1 MKIPNDY
8 EERLYAGVL
17 GKIIGVYLGRP
28 FENWTY
34 DQIMADLGEINYY
47 VHERLNKPLIVTDDD
62 ISGTFTFFRALE
74 DYGDNR
80 ELTAEQIGQSWLNYI
95 IEGRTILWWGGMGNS
110 TEHTAFLR
118 LKAGTPAPQSGSIE
132 LNSQVVAEQIGA
144 QIFIDAWGMACPGDP
159 ELAADFAR
167 RAGSVSHDGE
177 AIYGAQVVAAIEAQA
192 FAESN
197 IDNLLDTAVSFIPKD
212 SVIYRLIDDLRDW
225 HGRDGDWRLTRDR
238 IVADYGYDKYGGN
251 VHMVPNHALI
261 VLALLYSEDDFQR
274 ALTIVNTCGWDTDC
288 NSGNVGC
295 IMGTK
300 NGLAGIDAGP
310 DWRRPVADRLYVS
323 AADGGRAV
331 TDAVRETYTISKAAR
346 ALANQPIESPKNGA
360 RFHFELPGSVQ
371 GFMLEE
377 SPESDG
383 TAEIENVVGHSASGN
398 HSLAIRYNQLAVGR
412 MTRVATPTFIPPEA
426 IEMPGYELMASPTLY
441 SGQTVQARLTADE
454 ENCQTVTCT
463 LYIQVYGADDALVMR
478 RGETCEVSPGGE
490 GLFKWKV
497 DPTDGAPIA
506 AVGIEVSSDAGA
518 SGVVYLD
525 YLTWDGTPEV
535 SLIEPSSGGT
545 MWKRAWIDAV
555 DSAIT
560 SRADVQAY
568 RIMQNHDT
576 GLFIQGT
583 REWENYSFSATVS
596 PHLAKEAGVAV
607 CVQGLKRFYALLL
620 CDDGKAR
627 LIKELDGRTELAA
640 KEFAWDW
647 DTDYELNLEAAGSN
661 LVACVGGDVVFEY
674 SDTDRPLLTG
684 SVALVCTEG
693 RVDFQDVS
701 VGGRK

>member
-1 MKIPNDY
+1 MIPNDY

-17 GKIIGVYLGRP
+17 GKIVGVYLGRP

-62 ISGTFTFFRALE
+62 ISGTFTFFRALA
-74 DYGDNR
+74 DYGDNS
-80 ELTAEQIGQSWLNYI
+80 ELTPQQIGQSWLNYI

-144 QIFIDAWGMACPGDP
+144 QIFIDAWGMACPGNP
-159 ELAADFAR
+159 ELAVEFAR
-167 RAGSVSHDGE
+167 RAASVSHDGE

-197 IDNLLDTAVSFIPKD
+197 IDNLLDTAVGFIPKD

-225 HGRDGDWRLTRDR
+225 HQRDGDWRLTRER
-238 IVADYGYDKYGGN
+238 IAANYGYDKYGGN

-274 ALTIVNTCGWDTDC
+274 ALTIVNTAGWDTDC

-295 IMGTK
+295 IMGIK

-310 DWRRPVADRLYVS
+310 DWRRPVADRLYIS

-371 GFMLEE
+371 GFTLEE

-383 TAEIENVVGHSASGN
+383 TAVIENVVGNSVSGTR
-398 HSLAIRYNQLAVGR
+398 SLAIRYNQLAVGR
-412 MTRVATPTFIPPEA
+412 MARVATPTFIPPEA
-426 IEMPGYELMASPTLY
+426 IDMPGYQLMASPTLY
-441 SGQTVQARLTADE
+441 SGQTVQARLTADK

-478 RGETCEVSPGGE
+478 RGETHEVSPGGE
-490 GLFKWKV
+490 ALFNWKV

-506 AVGIEVSSDAGA
+506 AVGIEVSSDARA

-525 YLTWDGTPEV
+525 YLTWKGTPEL
-535 SLIEPSSGGT
+535 SLIKPSSGGT

-555 DSAIT
+555 DNAIT
-560 SRADVQAY
+560 SRADVAAY

-583 REWENYSFSATVS
+583 REWENYSFSALVN
-596 PHLAKEAGVAV
+596 PHLAKEAGIAV
-607 CVQGLKRFYALLL
+607 CVQGLKRYYALLL
-620 CDDGKAR
+620 CDDGKLR
-627 LIKELDGRTELAA
+627 LIKELDGRRKIAE
-640 KEFAWDW
+640 KEFAWNW
-647 DTDYELNLEAAGSN
+647 DTDYELRLEAAGSN
-661 LVACVGGDVVFEY
+661 LIACIDGNVVFEY
-674 SDTDRPLLTG
+674 SDTNRPLLTG

-693 RVDFQDVS
+693 RVDFRDVS
-701 VGGRK
+701 VRGR

>member
-1 MKIPNDY
+1 MIPNDY

-28 FENWTY
+28 FEGWTY
-34 DQIMADLGEINYY
+34 DRIMADLGEINYY
-47 VHERLNKPLIVTDDD
+47 VHERLNMPLIVTDDD
-62 ISGTFTFFRALE
+62 ISGTFTFFRALA
-74 DYGDNR
+74 DYGDSP
-80 ELTAEQIGQSWLNYI
+80 ELTPQQIGQTWLNYI

-118 LKAGTPAPQSGSIE
+118 LKAGTPAPQSGAIA

-144 QIFIDAWGMACPGDP
+144 QIFIDAWGMACPGNP

-192 FAESN
+192 FEESN
-197 IDNLLDTAVSFIPKD
+197 IDNLLDTAVGFIPKD
-212 SVIYRLIDDLRDW
+212 SVIYRLVDDLREW
-225 HGRDGDWRLTRDR
+225 HQRDGDWHVTRER
-238 IVADYGYDKYGGN
+238 IVTDYGYDMYGGN

-295 IMGTK
+295 IMGIK

-310 DWRRPVADRLYVS
+310 DWRRPVADRLYIS

-331 TDAVRETYTISKAAR
+331 TDAAIETYQISKAAR

-371 GFMLEE
+371 GFTLEE

-383 TAEIENVVGHSASGN
+383 TAVIENVVGHSTGGSRC
-398 HSLAIRYNQLAVGR
+398 LAIRYNQLAVGR
-412 MTRVATPTFIPPEA
+412 MARVGTPTFIPPEA
-426 IEMPGYELMASPTLY
+426 IDMPGYQLMASPTLY
-441 SGQTVQARLTADE
+441 SGQTVRARLTADE
-454 ENCQTVTCT
+454 ANRQTVTCT
-463 LYIQVYGADDALVMR
+463 LYIQVYGADDVPVMR
-478 RGETCEVSPGGE
+478 RGETHEVSPDGE
-490 GLFKWKV
+490 VIFNWRV

-525 YLTWDGTPEV
+525 YLTWDGAPEV
-535 SLIEPSSGGT
+535 SLIKPSSGGT

-555 DSAIT
+555 DNAIT
-560 SRADVQAY
+560 SRSDLTGY

-583 REWENYSFSATVS
+583 REWENYSFSAVVN
-596 PHLAKEAGVAV
+596 PHLAKQAGVAV
-607 CVQGLKRFYALLL
+607 CVQGLKRYYALLL
-620 CDDGKAR
+620 CDDGRVR

-647 DTDYELNLEAAGSN
+647 DTDYQLRLETAGES
-661 LVACVGGDVVFEY
+661 LVASIDGDVVFEH
-674 SDTDRPLLTG
+674 SDTDLPLLSG

-693 RVDFQDVS
+693 RVDFRDVS
-701 VGGRK
+701 VGGTGR

>member
-1 MKIPNDY
+1 MIPNDY

-17 GKIIGVYLGRP
+17 GKIVGVYLGRP

-62 ISGTFTFFRALE
+62 ISGTFTFFRALA
-74 DYGDNR
+74 DYGDNS
-80 ELTAEQIGQSWLNYI
+80 ELTPQQIGQSWLNYI

-144 QIFIDAWGMACPGDP
+144 QIFIDAWGMACPGNP
-159 ELAADFAR
+159 ELAVEFAR
-167 RAGSVSHDGE
+167 RAASVSHDGE

-197 IDNLLDTAVSFIPKD
+197 IDNLLDTAVGFIPKN

-225 HGRDGDWRLTRDR
+225 HQRDGDWRLTRER
-238 IVADYGYDKYGGN
+238 IAANYGYDKYGGN

-274 ALTIVNTCGWDTDC
+274 ALTIVNTAGWDTDC

-295 IMGTK
+295 IMGIK

-310 DWRRPVADRLYVS
+310 DWRRPVADRLYIS

-371 GFMLEE
+371 GFTLEE

-383 TAEIENVVGHSASGN
+383 TAVIENVVGNSVSGTR
-398 HSLAIRYNQLAVGR
+398 SLAIRYNQLAVGR
-412 MTRVATPTFIPPEA
+412 MARVATPTFIPPEA
-426 IEMPGYELMASPTLY
+426 IDMPGYQLMASPTLY
-441 SGQTVQARLTADE
+441 SGQTVQARLTADK

-478 RGETCEVSPGGE
+478 RGETHEVSPGGE
-490 GLFKWKV
+490 ALFNWKV
-497 DPTDGAPIA
+497 NPTDGAPIA
-506 AVGIEVSSDAGA
+506 AVGIEVSSDARA

-525 YLTWDGTPEV
+525 YLTWKGTPEL
-535 SLIEPSSGGT
+535 SLIKPSSGGT

-555 DSAIT
+555 DNAIT
-560 SRADVQAY
+560 SRADVAAY

-583 REWENYSFSATVS
+583 REWENYSFSALVN
-596 PHLAKEAGVAV
+596 PHLAKEAGIAV
-607 CVQGLKRFYALLL
+607 CVQGLKRYYALLL
-620 CDDGKAR
+620 CDDGKLR
-627 LIKELDGRTELAA
+627 LIKELDGRRKIAE
-640 KEFAWDW
+640 KEFAWNW
-647 DTDYELNLEAAGSN
+647 DTDYELRLEAAGSN
-661 LVACVGGDVVFEY
+661 LIACIDGNVVFEY
-674 SDTDRPLLTG
+674 SDTNRPLLTG

-693 RVDFQDVS
+693 RVDFRDVS
-701 VGGRK
+701 VRGR

>member
-1 MKIPNDY
+1 MIPNDY

-17 GKIIGVYLGRP
+17 GKIVGVYLGRP

-62 ISGTFTFFRALE
+62 ISGTFTFFRALA
-74 DYGDNR
+74 DYGDNS
-80 ELTAEQIGQSWLNYI
+80 ELTPQQIGQSWLNYI

-144 QIFIDAWGMACPGDP
+144 QIFIDAWGMACPGNP
-159 ELAADFAR
+159 ELAVEFAR
-167 RAGSVSHDGE
+167 RAASVSHDGE

-197 IDNLLDTAVSFIPKD
+197 IDNLLDTAIGFIPKN

-225 HGRDGDWRLTRDR
+225 HQRDGDWRLTRER
-238 IVADYGYDKYGGN
+238 IAANYGYDKYGGN

-274 ALTIVNTCGWDTDC
+274 ALTIVNTAGWDTDC

-295 IMGTK
+295 IMGIK

-310 DWRRPVADRLYVS
+310 DWRRPVADRLYIS

-371 GFMLEE
+371 GFTLEE

-383 TAEIENVVGHSASGN
+383 TAVIENVVGNSVSGTR
-398 HSLAIRYNQLAVGR
+398 SLAIRYNQLAVGR
-412 MTRVATPTFIPPEA
+412 MARVATPTFIPPEA
-426 IEMPGYELMASPTLY
+426 IDMPGYQLMASPTLY
-441 SGQTVQARLTADE
+441 SGQTVQARLTADK

-478 RGETCEVSPGGE
+478 RGETHEVSPGGE
-490 GLFKWKV
+490 ALFNWKV

-506 AVGIEVSSDAGA
+506 AVGIEVSSDARA

-525 YLTWDGTPEV
+525 YLTWKGTPEL
-535 SLIEPSSGGT
+535 SLIKPSSGGT

-555 DSAIT
+555 DNAIT
-560 SRADVQAY
+560 SRADVAAY

-583 REWENYSFSATVS
+583 REWENYSFSALVN
-596 PHLAKEAGVAV
+596 PHLAKEAGIAV
-607 CVQGLKRFYALLL
+607 CVQGLKRYYALLL
-620 CDDGKAR
+620 CDDGKLR
-627 LIKELDGRTELAA
+627 LIKELDGRRKIAE
-640 KEFAWDW
+640 KEFAWNW
-647 DTDYELNLEAAGSN
+647 DTDYELRLEAAGSN
-661 LVACVGGDVVFEY
+661 LIACIDGNVVFEY
-674 SDTDRPLLTG
+674 SDTNRPLLTG

-693 RVDFQDVS
+693 RVDFRDVS
-701 VGGRK
+701 VRGR

>member
-1 MKIPNDY
+1 MIPNDY

-62 ISGTFTFFRALE
+62 ISGTFTFFRALA
-74 DYGDNR
+74 DYGDNS
-80 ELTAEQIGQSWLNYI
+80 ELTPQQIGQSWLNYI

-144 QIFIDAWGMACPGDP
+144 QIFIDAWGMACPGNP
-159 ELAADFAR
+159 ELAVEFAR
-167 RAGSVSHDGE
+167 RAASVSHDGE

-197 IDNLLDTAVSFIPKD
+197 IDNLLDTAVGFIPKH

-225 HGRDGDWRLTRDR
+225 HQRDGDWRLTRER
-238 IVADYGYDKYGGN
+238 IVANYGYDKYGGN

-274 ALTIVNTCGWDTDC
+274 ALTIVNTAGWDTDC

-295 IMGTK
+295 IMGIK

-310 DWRRPVADRLYVS
+310 DWRRPVADRLYIS

-371 GFMLEE
+371 GFTLEE

-383 TAEIENVVGHSASGN
+383 TAVIENVVGNSVSGTR
-398 HSLAIRYNQLAVGR
+398 SLAIRYNQLAVGR
-412 MTRVATPTFIPPEA
+412 MARVATPTFIPPEA
-426 IEMPGYELMASPTLY
+426 IDMPGYQLMASPTLY
-441 SGQTVQARLTADE
+441 SGQTVQARLTADK

-478 RGETCEVSPGGE
+478 RGETHEVSPGRE
-490 GLFKWKV
+490 ALFNWKV

-506 AVGIEVSSDAGA
+506 AVGIEVSSDARA

-525 YLTWDGTPEV
+525 YLTWKGTPEL
-535 SLIEPSSGGT
+535 SLIKPSSGGT

-555 DSAIT
+555 DNAIT
-560 SRADVQAY
+560 SRADVAAY

-583 REWENYSFSATVS
+583 REWENYSFSALVN
-596 PHLAKEAGVAV
+596 PHLASEAGIAV
-607 CVQGLKRFYALLL
+607 CVQGLKRYYALLL
-620 CDDGKAR
+620 CDDGKVR
-627 LIKELDGRTELAA
+627 LIKELDGRRELAE
-640 KEFAWDW
+640 KEFAWNW
-647 DTDYELNLEAAGSN
+647 DTDYELRLKAAGSN
-661 LVACVGGDVVFEY
+661 LVAFIDGDVVFEY
-674 SDTDRPLLTG
+674 LDTNRPLLTG

-693 RVDFQDVS
+693 RVDFRDVS
-701 VGGRK
+701 VRGR

>member
-1 MKIPNDY
+1 MLLNDY

-17 GKIIGVYLGRP
+17 GKIVGVYLGRP

-62 ISGTFTFFRALE
+62 ISGTFTFFRALA
-74 DYGDNR
+74 DYGDNS
-80 ELTAEQIGQSWLNYI
+80 ELTPQQIGQSWLNYI

-144 QIFIDAWGMACPGDP
+144 QIFIDAWGMACPGNP
-159 ELAADFAR
+159 ELAVEFAR
-167 RAGSVSHDGE
+167 RAASVSHDGE

-192 FAESN
+192 FEESN
-197 IDNLLDTAVSFIPKD
+197 IDNLLDTAIGFIPKN

-225 HGRDGDWRLTRDR
+225 HQRDGDWRLTRER
-238 IVADYGYDKYGGN
+238 IAANYGYDKYGGN

-274 ALTIVNTCGWDTDC
+274 ALTIVNTAGWDTDC

-295 IMGTK
+295 IMGIK

-310 DWRRPVADRLYVS
+310 DWRRPVADRLYIS

-371 GFMLEE
+371 GFTLEE

-383 TAEIENVVGHSASGN
+383 TAVIENVVGNSVSGTR
-398 HSLAIRYNQLAVGR
+398 SLAIRYNQLAVGR
-412 MTRVATPTFIPPEA
+412 MARVATPTFIPPEA
-426 IEMPGYELMASPTLY
+426 IDMPGYQLMASPTLY
-441 SGQTVQARLTADE
+441 SGQTVQARLTADK

-478 RGETCEVSPGGE
+478 RGETHEVSPGGE
-490 GLFKWKV
+490 ALFNWKV
-497 DPTDGAPIA
+497 NPTDGAPIA
-506 AVGIEVSSDAGA
+506 AVGIEVSSDARA

-525 YLTWDGTPEV
+525 YLTWKGTPEL
-535 SLIEPSSGGT
+535 SLIKPSSGGT

-555 DSAIT
+555 DNAIT
-560 SRADVQAY
+560 SRADVAAY

-583 REWENYSFSATVS
+583 REWENYSFSALVN
-596 PHLAKEAGVAV
+596 PHLAKEAGIAV
-607 CVQGLKRFYALLL
+607 CVQGLKRYYALLL
-620 CDDGKAR
+620 CDDGKLR
-627 LIKELDGRTELAA
+627 LIKELDGRRKIAE
-640 KEFAWDW
+640 KEFAWNW
-647 DTDYELNLEAAGSN
+647 DTDYELRLEAAGSN
-661 LVACVGGDVVFEY
+661 LIACIDGNVVFEY
-674 SDTDRPLLTG
+674 SDTNRPLLTG

-693 RVDFQDVS
+693 RVDFRDVS
-701 VGGRK
+701 VRGR

>member
-1 MKIPNDY
+1 MIPNDY

-17 GKIIGVYLGRP
+17 GKIVGVYLGRP

-62 ISGTFTFFRALE
+62 ISGTFTFFRALA
-74 DYGDNR
+74 DYGDNS
-80 ELTAEQIGQSWLNYI
+80 ELTPQQIGQSWLNYI

-144 QIFIDAWGMACPGDP
+144 QIFIDAWGMACPGNP
-159 ELAADFAR
+159 ELAVEFAR
-167 RAGSVSHDGE
+167 RAASVSHDGE

-197 IDNLLDTAVSFIPKD
+197 IDNLLDTAIGFIPKN

-225 HGRDGDWRLTRDR
+225 HQRDGDWRLTRER
-238 IVADYGYDKYGGN
+238 IAANYGYDKYGGN

-274 ALTIVNTCGWDTDC
+274 ALTIVNTAGWDTDC

-295 IMGTK
+295 IMGIK

-310 DWRRPVADRLYVS
+310 DWRRPVADRLYIS

-371 GFMLEE
+371 GFTLEE

-383 TAEIENVVGHSASGN
+383 TAVIENVVGNSVSGTR
-398 HSLAIRYNQLAVGR
+398 SLAIRYNQLAVGR
-412 MTRVATPTFIPPEA
+412 MARVATPTFIPPEA
-426 IEMPGYELMASPTLY
+426 IDMPGYQLMASPTLY
-441 SGQTVQARLTADE
+441 SGQTVQARLTADK

-478 RGETCEVSPGGE
+478 RGETHEVSPGGE
-490 GLFKWKV
+490 ALFNWKV
-497 DPTDGAPIA
+497 NPTDGAPIA
-506 AVGIEVSSDAGA
+506 AVGIEVSSDARA

-525 YLTWDGTPEV
+525 YLTWKGTPEL
-535 SLIEPSSGGT
+535 SLIKPSSGGT

-555 DSAIT
+555 DNAIT
-560 SRADVQAY
+560 SRADVAAY

-583 REWENYSFSATVS
+583 REWENYSFSALVN
-596 PHLAKEAGVAV
+596 PHLAKEAGIAV
-607 CVQGLKRFYALLL
+607 CVQGLKRYYALLL
-620 CDDGKAR
+620 CDDGKLR
-627 LIKELDGRTELAA
+627 LIKELDGRRKIAE
-640 KEFAWDW
+640 KEFAWNW
-647 DTDYELNLEAAGSN
+647 DTDYELRLEAAGSN
-661 LVACVGGDVVFEY
+661 LIACIDGNVVFEY
-674 SDTDRPLLTG
+674 SDTNRPLLTG

-693 RVDFQDVS
+693 RVDFRDVS
-701 VGGRK
+701 VRGR

>member
-1 MKIPNDY
+1 MIPNDY

-17 GKIIGVYLGRP
+17 GKIVGVYLGRP

-62 ISGTFTFFRALE
+62 ISGTFTFFRALA
-74 DYGDNR
+74 DYGDNS
-80 ELTAEQIGQSWLNYI
+80 ELTPQQIGQSWLNYI

-144 QIFIDAWGMACPGDP
+144 QIFIDAWGMACPGNP
-159 ELAADFAR
+159 ELAVEFAR
-167 RAGSVSHDGE
+167 RAASVSHDGE

-197 IDNLLDTAVSFIPKD
+197 IDNLLDTAIGFIPKN

-225 HGRDGDWRLTRDR
+225 HQRDGDWRLTRER
-238 IVADYGYDKYGGN
+238 IAANYGYDKYGGN

-274 ALTIVNTCGWDTDC
+274 ALTIVNTAGWDTDC

-295 IMGTK
+295 IMGIK

-310 DWRRPVADRLYVS
+310 DWRRPVADRLYIS

-371 GFMLEE
+371 GFTLEE

-383 TAEIENVVGHSASGN
+383 TAVIENVVGNSVSGTR
-398 HSLAIRYNQLAVGR
+398 SLAIRYNQLAVGR
-412 MTRVATPTFIPPEA
+412 MARVATPTFIPPEA
-426 IEMPGYELMASPTLY
+426 IDMPGYQLMASPTLY
-441 SGQTVQARLTADE
+441 SGQTVQARLTADK

-478 RGETCEVSPGGE
+478 RGETHEVSPGGE
-490 GLFKWKV
+490 ALFNWKV

-506 AVGIEVSSDAGA
+506 AVGIEVSSDARA

-525 YLTWDGTPEV
+525 YLTWKGTPEL
-535 SLIEPSSGGT
+535 SLIKPSSGGT

-555 DSAIT
+555 DNAIT
-560 SRADVQAY
+560 SRADVAAY

-583 REWENYSFSATVS
+583 REWENYSFSALVN
-596 PHLAKEAGVAV
+596 PHLAKEAGIAV
-607 CVQGLKRFYALLL
+607 CVQGLKRYYALLL
-620 CDDGKAR
+620 CDDGKLR
-627 LIKELDGRTELAA
+627 LIKELDGRRKIAE
-640 KEFAWDW
+640 KEFAWNW
-647 DTDYELNLEAAGSN
+647 DTDYELRLEAAGSN
-661 LVACVGGDVVFEY
+661 LIACIDGNVVFEY
-674 SDTDRPLLTG
+674 SDTNRPLLTG

-693 RVDFQDVS
+693 RVDFRDVS
-701 VGGRK
+701 IRGR

>member
-1 MKIPNDY
+1 MIPNDY

-62 ISGTFTFFRALE
+62 ISGTFTFFRALA
-74 DYGDNR
+74 DYGDNS
-80 ELTAEQIGQSWLNYI
+80 ELTPQQIGQSWLNYI

-144 QIFIDAWGMACPGDP
+144 QIFIDAWGMACPGNP
-159 ELAADFAR
+159 ELAVEFAR
-167 RAGSVSHDGE
+167 RAASVSHDGE

-197 IDNLLDTAVSFIPKD
+197 IDNLLDTAIGFIPKN

-225 HGRDGDWRLTRDR
+225 HQRDGDWRLTRER
-238 IVADYGYDKYGGN
+238 IAANYGYDKYGGN

-274 ALTIVNTCGWDTDC
+274 ALTIVNTAGWDTDC

-295 IMGTK
+295 IMGIK

-310 DWRRPVADRLYVS
+310 DWRRPVADRLYIS

-371 GFMLEE
+371 GFTLEE

-383 TAEIENVVGHSASGN
+383 TAVIENVVGNSVSGTR
-398 HSLAIRYNQLAVGR
+398 SLAIRYNQLAVGR
-412 MTRVATPTFIPPEA
+412 MARVATPTFIPPEA
-426 IEMPGYELMASPTLY
+426 IDMPGYQLMASPTLY
-441 SGQTVQARLTADE
+441 SGQTVQARLTADK

-478 RGETCEVSPGGE
+478 RGETHEVSPGGE
-490 GLFKWKV
+490 ALFNWKV

-525 YLTWDGTPEV
+525 YLTWKGTPEL
-535 SLIEPSSGGT
+535 SLIKPSSGGT

-555 DSAIT
+555 DNAIT
-560 SRADVQAY
+560 SRADVAAY

-583 REWENYSFSATVS
+583 REWENYSFSALVN
-596 PHLAKEAGVAV
+596 PHLAKEAGIAV
-607 CVQGLKRFYALLL
+607 CVQGLKRYYALLL
-620 CDDGKAR
+620 CDDGKLR
-627 LIKELDGRTELAA
+627 LIKELDGRRKIAE
-640 KEFAWDW
+640 KEFAWNW
-647 DTDYELNLEAAGSN
+647 DTDYELRLEAAGSN
-661 LVACVGGDVVFEY
+661 LIACIDGNVVFEY
-674 SDTDRPLLTG
+674 SDTNRPLLTG

-693 RVDFQDVS
+693 RVDFRDVS
-701 VGGRK
+701 VRGR

>member
-1 MKIPNDY
+1 MIPNDY

-62 ISGTFTFFRALE
+62 ISGTFTFFRALA
-74 DYGDNR
+74 DYGDNS
-80 ELTAEQIGQSWLNYI
+80 ELTPQQIGQSWLNYI

-144 QIFIDAWGMACPGDP
+144 QIFIDAWGMACPGNP
-159 ELAADFAR
+159 ELAVEFAR
-167 RAGSVSHDGE
+167 RAASVSHDGE
-177 AIYGAQVVAAIEAQA
+177 AIYGAQVVATIEAQA

-197 IDNLLDTAVSFIPKD
+197 IDNLLDTAIGFIPKN

-225 HGRDGDWRLTRDR
+225 HQRDGDWRLTRER
-238 IVADYGYDKYGGN
+238 IAANYGYDKYGGN

-274 ALTIVNTCGWDTDC
+274 ALTIVNTAGWDTDC

-295 IMGTK
+295 IMGIK

-310 DWRRPVADRLYVS
+310 DWRRPVADRLYIS

-371 GFMLEE
+371 GFTLEE

-383 TAEIENVVGHSASGN
+383 TAVIENVVGNSVSGTR
-398 HSLAIRYNQLAVGR
+398 SLAIRYNQLAVGR
-412 MTRVATPTFIPPEA
+412 MARVATPTFIPPEA
-426 IEMPGYELMASPTLY
+426 IDMPGYQLMASPTLY
-441 SGQTVQARLTADE
+441 SGQTVQARLTADK

-478 RGETCEVSPGGE
+478 RGETHEVSPGGE
-490 GLFKWKV
+490 ALFNWKV

-525 YLTWDGTPEV
+525 YLTWKGTPEL
-535 SLIEPSSGGT
+535 SLIKPSSGGT

-555 DSAIT
+555 DNAIT
-560 SRADVQAY
+560 SRADVAAY

-583 REWENYSFSATVS
+583 REWENYSFSALVN
-596 PHLAKEAGVAV
+596 PHLAKEAGIAV
-607 CVQGLKRFYALLL
+607 CVQGLKRYYALLL
-620 CDDGKAR
+620 CDDGKLR
-627 LIKELDGRTELAA
+627 LIKELDGRRKIAE
-640 KEFAWDW
+640 KEFAWNW
-647 DTDYELNLEAAGSN
+647 DTDYELRLEAAGSN
-661 LVACVGGDVVFEY
+661 LIACIDGNVVFEY
-674 SDTDRPLLTG
+674 SDTNRPLLTG

-693 RVDFQDVS
+693 RVDFRDVS
-701 VGGRK
+701 VRGR

>member
-1 MKIPNDY
+1 MIPNDY

-62 ISGTFTFFRALE
+62 ISGTFTFFRALA
-74 DYGDNR
+74 DYGDNS
-80 ELTAEQIGQSWLNYI
+80 ELTPQQIGQSWLNYI

-144 QIFIDAWGMACPGDP
+144 QIFIDAWGMACPGNP
-159 ELAADFAR
+159 ELAVEFAR
-167 RAGSVSHDGE
+167 RAASVSHDGE

-197 IDNLLDTAVSFIPKD
+197 IDNLLDTAVGFIPKN

-225 HGRDGDWRLTRDR
+225 HQRDGDWRLTRER
-238 IVADYGYDKYGGN
+238 IVANYGYDKYGGN

-274 ALTIVNTCGWDTDC
+274 ALTIVNTAGWDTDC

-295 IMGTK
+295 IMGIK

-310 DWRRPVADRLYVS
+310 DWRRPVADRLYIS

-331 TDAVRETYTISKAAR
+331 TDAVRETYIISKAAR
-346 ALANQPIESPKNGA
+346 TLANQPIESPKNGA

-371 GFMLEE
+371 GFTLEE

-383 TAEIENVVGHSASGN
+383 TAVIENVVGNSVNGTR
-398 HSLAIRYNQLAVGR
+398 SLAIRYNQLAVGR
-412 MTRVATPTFIPPEA
+412 MARVATPTFIPPEA
-426 IEMPGYELMASPTLY
+426 IDMPGYQLMASPTLY
-441 SGQTVQARLTADE
+441 SGQTVQARLTADK

-478 RGETCEVSPGGE
+478 RGETHEVSPGGE
-490 GLFKWKV
+490 ALFNWNV

-506 AVGIEVSSDAGA
+506 AVGIELSSDARA

-525 YLTWDGTPEV
+525 YLTWKGTPEL
-535 SLIEPSSGGT
+535 SLIKPSSGGT

-555 DSAIT
+555 DNAIT
-560 SRADVQAY
+560 SRADVAAY

-583 REWENYSFSATVS
+583 REWENYSFSALIN
-596 PHLAKEAGVAV
+596 PHLASEAGIAV
-607 CVQGLKRFYALLL
+607 CVQGLKRYYALLL
-620 CDDGKAR
+620 CDDGKLR
-627 LIKELDGRTELAA
+627 LIKELDGRRELAE
-640 KEFAWDW
+640 KEFAWNW
-647 DTDYELNLEAAGSN
+647 DTDYELRLKAAGSN
-661 LVACVGGDVVFEY
+661 LVAFIDGDVVFEY
-674 SDTDRPLLTG
+674 SDTNRPLLTG

-693 RVDFQDVS
+693 RVDFRDVS
-701 VGGRK
+701 VRGR

>member
-1 MKIPNDY
+1 MIPNDY

-17 GKIIGVYLGRP
+17 GKIVGVYLGRP

-62 ISGTFTFFRALE
+62 ISGTFTFFRALA
-74 DYGDNR
+74 DYGDNS
-80 ELTAEQIGQSWLNYI
+80 ELTPQQIGQSWLNYI

-144 QIFIDAWGMACPGDP
+144 QIFIDAWGMACPGNP
-159 ELAADFAR
+159 ELAVEFAR
-167 RAGSVSHDGE
+167 RAASVSHDGE

-197 IDNLLDTAVSFIPKD
+197 IDNLLDTAVGFIPKN

-225 HGRDGDWRLTRDR
+225 HQRDGDWRLTRER
-238 IVADYGYDKYGGN
+238 IAANYGYDKYGGN

-274 ALTIVNTCGWDTDC
+274 ALTIVNTAGWDTDC

-295 IMGTK
+295 IMGIK

-310 DWRRPVADRLYVS
+310 DWRRPVADRLYIS

-371 GFMLEE
+371 GFTLEE

-383 TAEIENVVGHSASGN
+383 TAVIENVVGNSVSGTR
-398 HSLAIRYNQLAVGR
+398 SLAIRYNQLAVGR
-412 MTRVATPTFIPPEA
+412 MARVATPTFIPPEA
-426 IEMPGYELMASPTLY
+426 IDMPGYQLMASPTLY
-441 SGQTVQARLTADE
+441 SGQTVQARLTADK

-478 RGETCEVSPGGE
+478 RGETHEVSPGGE
-490 GLFKWKV
+490 ALFNWKV

-506 AVGIEVSSDAGA
+506 AVGIEVSSDARA

-525 YLTWDGTPEV
+525 YLTWKGTPEL
-535 SLIEPSSGGT
+535 SLIKPSSGGT

-555 DSAIT
+555 DNAIT
-560 SRADVQAY
+560 SRADVAAY

-583 REWENYSFSATVS
+583 REWENYSFSALVN
-596 PHLAKEAGVAV
+596 PHLAKEAGIAV
-607 CVQGLKRFYALLL
+607 CVQGLKRYYALLL
-620 CDDGKAR
+620 CDDGKLR
-627 LIKELDGRTELAA
+627 LIKELDGRRKIAE
-640 KEFAWDW
+640 KEFAWNW
-647 DTDYELNLEAAGSN
+647 DTDYELRLEAAGSN
-661 LVACVGGDVVFEY
+661 LIACIDGNVVFEY
-674 SDTDRPLLTG
+674 SDTNRPLLTG

-693 RVDFQDVS
+693 RVDFRDVS
-701 VGGRK
+701 VRGR

>member
-1 MKIPNDY
+1 MLIPNDY

-17 GKIIGVYLGRP
+17 GKIVGVYLGRP

-62 ISGTFTFFRALE
+62 ISGTFTFFRALA
-74 DYGDNR
+74 DYGDNS
-80 ELTAEQIGQSWLNYI
+80 ELTPQQIGQSWLNYI

-144 QIFIDAWGMACPGDP
+144 QIFIDAWGMACPGNP
-159 ELAADFAR
+159 ELAVEFAR
-167 RAGSVSHDGE
+167 RAASVSHDGE

-197 IDNLLDTAVSFIPKD
+197 IDNLLDTAIGFIPKN

-225 HGRDGDWRLTRDR
+225 HQRDGDWRLTRER
-238 IVADYGYDKYGGN
+238 IAANYGYDKYGGN

-274 ALTIVNTCGWDTDC
+274 ALTIVNTAGWDTDC

-295 IMGTK
+295 IMGIK

-310 DWRRPVADRLYVS
+310 DWRRPVADRLYIS

-371 GFMLEE
+371 GFTLEE

-383 TAEIENVVGHSASGN
+383 TAVIENVVGNSVSGTR
-398 HSLAIRYNQLAVGR
+398 SLAIRYNQLAVGR
-412 MTRVATPTFIPPEA
+412 MARVATPTFIPPEA
-426 IEMPGYELMASPTLY
+426 IDMPGYQLMASPTLY
-441 SGQTVQARLTADE
+441 SGQTVQARLTADK

-478 RGETCEVSPGGE
+478 RGETHEVSPGGE
-490 GLFKWKV
+490 ALFNWKV
-497 DPTDGAPIA
+497 DPTNGAPIA
-506 AVGIEVSSDAGA
+506 AVGIEVSSDARA

-525 YLTWDGTPEV
+525 YLTWKGTPEL
-535 SLIEPSSGGT
+535 SLIKPSSGGT

-555 DSAIT
+555 DNAIT
-560 SRADVQAY
+560 SRADVAAY

-583 REWENYSFSATVS
+583 REWENYSFSALVN
-596 PHLAKEAGVAV
+596 PHLAKEAGIAV
-607 CVQGLKRFYALLL
+607 CVQGLKRYYALLL
-620 CDDGKAR
+620 CDDGKLR
-627 LIKELDGRTELAA
+627 LIKELDGRRKIAE
-640 KEFAWDW
+640 KEFAWNW
-647 DTDYELNLEAAGSN
+647 DTDYELRLEAAGSN
-661 LVACVGGDVVFEY
+661 LIACIDGNVVFEY
-674 SDTDRPLLTG
+674 SDTNRPLLTG

-693 RVDFQDVS
+693 RVDFRDVS
-701 VGGRK
+701 VRGR

>member
-1 MKIPNDY
+1 MIPNDY

-17 GKIIGVYLGRP
+17 GKIVGVYLGRP

-62 ISGTFTFFRALE
+62 ISGTFTFFRALA
-74 DYGDNR
+74 DYGDNS
-80 ELTAEQIGQSWLNYI
+80 ELTPQQIGQSWLNYI

-144 QIFIDAWGMACPGDP
+144 QIFIDAWGMACPGNP
-159 ELAADFAR
+159 ELAVEFAR
-167 RAGSVSHDGE
+167 RAASVSHDGE

-197 IDNLLDTAVSFIPKD
+197 IDNLLDTAVGFIPKD

-225 HGRDGDWRLTRDR
+225 HQRDGDWRLTRER
-238 IVADYGYDKYGGN
+238 IAANYGYDKYGGN

-274 ALTIVNTCGWDTDC
+274 ALTIVNTAGWDTDC

-295 IMGTK
+295 IMGIK

-310 DWRRPVADRLYVS
+310 DWRRPVADRLYIS

-371 GFMLEE
+371 GFTLEE

-383 TAEIENVVGHSASGN
+383 TAVIENVVGNSVSGTR
-398 HSLAIRYNQLAVGR
+398 SLAIRYNQLAVGR
-412 MTRVATPTFIPPEA
+412 MARVATPTFIPPEA
-426 IEMPGYELMASPTLY
+426 IDMPGYQLMASPTLY
-441 SGQTVQARLTADE
+441 SGQTVQARLTADK

-478 RGETCEVSPGGE
+478 RGETHEVSPGGE
-490 GLFKWKV
+490 ALFNWKV

-525 YLTWDGTPEV
+525 YLTWKGTPEL
-535 SLIEPSSGGT
+535 SLIKPSSGGT

-555 DSAIT
+555 DNAIT
-560 SRADVQAY
+560 SRADVAAY

-583 REWENYSFSATVS
+583 REWENYSFSALVN
-596 PHLAKEAGVAV
+596 PHLAKEAGIAV
-607 CVQGLKRFYALLL
+607 CVQGLKRYYALLL
-620 CDDGKAR
+620 CDDGKLR
-627 LIKELDGRTELAA
+627 LIKELDGRRKIAE
-640 KEFAWDW
+640 KEFAWNW
-647 DTDYELNLEAAGSN
+647 DTDYELRLEAAGSN
-661 LVACVGGDVVFEY
+661 LIACIDGNVVFEY
-674 SDTDRPLLTG
+674 SDTNRPLLTG

-693 RVDFQDVS
+693 RVDFRDVS
-701 VGGRK
+701 VRGR

>member
-1 MKIPNDY
+1 MIPNDY

-17 GKIIGVYLGRP
+17 GKIVGVYLGRP

-62 ISGTFTFFRALE
+62 ISGTFTFFRALA
-74 DYGDNR
+74 DYGDNS
-80 ELTAEQIGQSWLNYI
+80 ELTPQQIGQSWLNYI

-144 QIFIDAWGMACPGDP
+144 QIFIDAWGMACPGNP
-159 ELAADFAR
+159 ELAVEFAR
-167 RAGSVSHDGE
+167 RAASVSHDGE

-197 IDNLLDTAVSFIPKD
+197 IDNLLDTAIGFIPKN

-225 HGRDGDWRLTRDR
+225 HQRDGDWRLTRER
-238 IVADYGYDKYGGN
+238 IAANYGYDKYGGN

-274 ALTIVNTCGWDTDC
+274 ALTIVNTAGWDTDC

-295 IMGTK
+295 IMGIK

-310 DWRRPVADRLYVS
+310 DWRRPVADRLYIS

-371 GFMLEE
+371 GFTLEE

-383 TAEIENVVGHSASGN
+383 TAVIENVVGNSVSGTR
-398 HSLAIRYNQLAVGR
+398 SLAIRYNQLAVGR
-412 MTRVATPTFIPPEA
+412 MARVATPTFIPPEA
-426 IEMPGYELMASPTLY
+426 IDMPGYQLMASPTLY
-441 SGQTVQARLTADE
+441 SGQTVQARLTADK

-478 RGETCEVSPGGE
+478 RGETHEVSPGGE
-490 GLFKWKV
+490 ALFNWKV

-506 AVGIEVSSDAGA
+506 AVGIEVSSDARA

-525 YLTWDGTPEV
+525 YLTWKGTPEL
-535 SLIEPSSGGT
+535 SLIKPSSGGT

-555 DSAIT
+555 DNAIT
-560 SRADVQAY
+560 SRADVAAY

-583 REWENYSFSATVS
+583 REWENYSFSALVN
-596 PHLAKEAGVAV
+596 PHLAKEAGIAA
-607 CVQGLKRFYALLL
+607 CVQGLKRYYALLL
-620 CDDGKAR
+620 CDDGKLR
-627 LIKELDGRTELAA
+627 LIKELDGRRKIAE
-640 KEFAWDW
+640 KEFAWNW
-647 DTDYELNLEAAGSN
+647 DTDYELRLEAAGSN
-661 LVACVGGDVVFEY
+661 LIACIDGNVVFEY
-674 SDTDRPLLTG
+674 SDTNRPLLTG

-693 RVDFQDVS
+693 RVDFRDVS
-701 VGGRK
+701 VRGR

>member
-1 MKIPNDY
+1 
-8 EERLYAGVL
+8 
-17 GKIIGVYLGRP
+17 
-28 FENWTY
+28 
-34 DQIMADLGEINYY
+34 
-47 VHERLNKPLIVTDDD
+47 
-62 ISGTFTFFRALE
+62 
-74 DYGDNR
+74 
-80 ELTAEQIGQSWLNYI
+80 
-95 IEGRTILWWGGMGNS
+95 MGNS

-144 QIFIDAWGMACPGDP
+144 QIFIDAWGMACPGNP
-159 ELAADFAR
+159 ELAVEFAR
-167 RAGSVSHDGE
+167 RAASVSHDGE

-197 IDNLLDTAVSFIPKD
+197 IDNLLDTAVGFIPKN

-225 HGRDGDWRLTRDR
+225 HQRDGDWRLTRER
-238 IVADYGYDKYGGN
+238 IVANYGYDKYGGN

-274 ALTIVNTCGWDTDC
+274 ALTIVNTAGWDTDC

-295 IMGTK
+295 IMGIK

-310 DWRRPVADRLYVS
+310 DWRRPVADRLYIS

-331 TDAVRETYTISKAAR
+331 TDAVRETYIISKAAR
-346 ALANQPIESPKNGA
+346 TLANQPIESPKNGA

-371 GFMLEE
+371 GFTLEE

-383 TAEIENVVGHSASGN
+383 TAVIENVVGNSVNGTR
-398 HSLAIRYNQLAVGR
+398 SLAIRYNQLAVGR
-412 MTRVATPTFIPPEA
+412 MARVATPTFIPPEA
-426 IEMPGYELMASPTLY
+426 IDMPGYQLMASPTLY
-441 SGQTVQARLTADE
+441 SGQTVQARLTADK

-478 RGETCEVSPGGE
+478 RGETHEVSPGGE
-490 GLFKWKV
+490 ALFNWNV

-506 AVGIEVSSDAGA
+506 AVGIELSSDARA

-525 YLTWDGTPEV
+525 YLTWKGTPEL
-535 SLIEPSSGGT
+535 SLIKPSSGGT

-555 DSAIT
+555 DNAIT
-560 SRADVQAY
+560 SRADVAAY

-583 REWENYSFSATVS
+583 REWENYSFSALIN
-596 PHLAKEAGVAV
+596 PHLASEAGIAV
-607 CVQGLKRFYALLL
+607 CVQGLKRYYALLL
-620 CDDGKAR
+620 CDDGKLR
-627 LIKELDGRTELAA
+627 LIKELDGRRELAE
-640 KEFAWDW
+640 KEFAWNW
-647 DTDYELNLEAAGSN
+647 DTDYELRLKAAGSN
-661 LVACVGGDVVFEY
+661 LVAFIDGDVVFEY
-674 SDTDRPLLTG
+674 LDTNRPLLTG

-693 RVDFQDVS
+693 RVDFRDVS
-701 VGGRK
+701 VRGR

>member
-1 MKIPNDY
+1 MIPNDY

-28 FENWTY
+28 FEGWTY
-34 DQIMADLGEINYY
+34 DRIMADLGEINYY
-47 VHERLNKPLIVTDDD
+47 VHERLNMPLIVTDDD
-62 ISGTFTFFRALE
+62 ISGTFTFFRALA
-74 DYGDNR
+74 DYGDSP
-80 ELTAEQIGQSWLNYI
+80 ELTPQQIGQTWLNYI

-118 LKAGTPAPQSGSIE
+118 LKAGTPAPQSGSIA

-144 QIFIDAWGMACPGDP
+144 QIFIDAWGMACPGNP

-192 FAESN
+192 FEESD
-197 IDNLLDTAVSFIPKD
+197 IDNLLDTAVGFIPKD
-212 SVIYRLIDDLRDW
+212 SVIYRLVDDLREW
-225 HGRDGDWRLTRDR
+225 HQRDGDWHVTRER
-238 IVADYGYDKYGGN
+238 IVTDYGYDTYGGN

-295 IMGTK
+295 IMGIK

-310 DWRRPVADRLYVS
+310 DWRRPVADRLYIS

-331 TDAVRETYTISKAAR
+331 TDAAIETYQISKAAR

-371 GFMLEE
+371 GFTLEE

-383 TAEIENVVGHSASGN
+383 TAVIENVLGHSAGGSRC
-398 HSLAIRYNQLAVGR
+398 LAIRYNQLAVGR
-412 MTRVATPTFIPPEA
+412 MARVGTPTFIPPEA
-426 IEMPGYELMASPTLY
+426 IDMPGYQLMASPTLY
-441 SGQTVQARLTADE
+441 SGQTVRARLTADE
-454 ENCQTVTCT
+454 ANSQTVTCT
-463 LYIQVYGADDALVMR
+463 LYIQVYGADDVPVMR
-478 RGETCEVSPGGE
+478 RGETHEVPPGGE
-490 GLFKWKV
+490 AIFNWRV

-525 YLTWDGTPEV
+525 YLTWDGAPEV
-535 SLIEPSSGGT
+535 SLTKPSSGGT

-555 DSAIT
+555 DNAIT
-560 SRADVQAY
+560 SRSDLTGY

-583 REWENYSFSATVS
+583 REWENYSFSAVVN
-596 PHLAKEAGVAV
+596 PHLAKQAGVAV
-607 CVQGLKRFYALLL
+607 CVQGLKRYYALLL
-620 CDDGKAR
+620 CDDGRVR

-647 DTDYELNLEAAGSN
+647 DTDYQLRLETAGGS
-661 LVACVGGDVVFEY
+661 LVASIDGDVVFEH
-674 SDTDRPLLTG
+674 SDTDLPLLSG
-684 SVALVCTEG
+684 SVALVCAEG
-693 RVDFQDVS
+693 RVDFRDVS
-701 VGGRK
+701 VGGTGR

>member
-1 MKIPNDY
+1 MIPNDY

-62 ISGTFTFFRALE
+62 ISGTFTFFRALA
-74 DYGDNR
+74 DYGDNS
-80 ELTAEQIGQSWLNYI
+80 ELTPQQIGQSWLNYI

-144 QIFIDAWGMACPGDP
+144 QIFIDAWGMACPGNP
-159 ELAADFAR
+159 ELAVEFAR
-167 RAGSVSHDGE
+167 RAASVSHDGE

-197 IDNLLDTAVSFIPKD
+197 IDNLLDTAIGFIPKN

-225 HGRDGDWRLTRDR
+225 HQRDGDWRLTRER
-238 IVADYGYDKYGGN
+238 IAANYGYDKYGGN

-274 ALTIVNTCGWDTDC
+274 ALTIVNTAGWDTDC

-295 IMGTK
+295 IMGIK

-310 DWRRPVADRLYVS
+310 DWRRPVADRLYIS

-371 GFMLEE
+371 GFTLEE

-383 TAEIENVVGHSASGN
+383 TAVIENVVGNSVSGTR
-398 HSLAIRYNQLAVGR
+398 SLAIRYNQLAVGR
-412 MTRVATPTFIPPEA
+412 MARVATPTFIPPEA
-426 IEMPGYELMASPTLY
+426 IDMPGYQLMASPTLY
-441 SGQTVQARLTADE
+441 SGQTVQARLTADK

-478 RGETCEVSPGGE
+478 RGETHEVSPGGE
-490 GLFKWKV
+490 ALFNWKV

-525 YLTWDGTPEV
+525 YLTWKGTPEL
-535 SLIEPSSGGT
+535 SLIKPSSGGT

-555 DSAIT
+555 DNAIT
-560 SRADVQAY
+560 SRADVAAY

-583 REWENYSFSATVS
+583 REWENYSFSALVN
-596 PHLAKEAGVAV
+596 PHLAKEAGIAV
-607 CVQGLKRFYALLL
+607 CVQGLKRYYALLL
-620 CDDGKAR
+620 CDDGKLR
-627 LIKELDGRTELAA
+627 LIKELDGRRKFAE
-640 KEFAWDW
+640 KEFAWNW
-647 DTDYELNLEAAGSN
+647 DTDYELRLEAAGSN
-661 LVACVGGDVVFEY
+661 LIACIDGNVVFEY
-674 SDTDRPLLTG
+674 SDTNRPLLTG

-693 RVDFQDVS
+693 RVDFRDVS
-701 VGGRK
+701 VRGR

>member
-1 MKIPNDY
+1 
-8 EERLYAGVL
+8 
-17 GKIIGVYLGRP
+17 
-28 FENWTY
+28 
-34 DQIMADLGEINYY
+34 MADLGEINYY

-62 ISGTFTFFRALE
+62 ISGTFTFFRALA
-74 DYGDNR
+74 DYGDNN
-80 ELTAEQIGQSWLNYI
+80 ELTPQQIGQSWLNYI

-144 QIFIDAWGMACPGDP
+144 QIFIDAWGMACPGNP
-159 ELAADFAR
+159 ELAVEFAR
-167 RAGSVSHDGE
+167 RAASVSHDGE

-197 IDNLLDTAVSFIPKD
+197 IDNLLDTAVGFIPKN

-225 HGRDGDWRLTRDR
+225 HQRDGDWRLTRER
-238 IVADYGYDKYGGN
+238 IVANYGYDKYGGN

-274 ALTIVNTCGWDTDC
+274 ALTIVNTAGWDTDC

-295 IMGTK
+295 IMGIK

-310 DWRRPVADRLYVS
+310 DWRRPVADRLYIS

-331 TDAVRETYTISKAAR
+331 TDAVRETYIISKAAR
-346 ALANQPIESPKNGA
+346 TLANQPIESPKNGA

-371 GFMLEE
+371 GFTLEE

-383 TAEIENVVGHSASGN
+383 TAVIENVVGNSVNGTR
-398 HSLAIRYNQLAVGR
+398 SLAIRYNQLAVGR
-412 MTRVATPTFIPPEA
+412 MARVATPTFIPPEA
-426 IEMPGYELMASPTLY
+426 IDMPGYQLMASPTLY
-441 SGQTVQARLTADE
+441 SGQTVQARLTADK

-478 RGETCEVSPGGE
+478 RGETHEVSPGGE
-490 GLFKWKV
+490 ALFNWNV

-506 AVGIEVSSDAGA
+506 AVGIELSSDARA

-525 YLTWDGTPEV
+525 YLTWKGTPEL
-535 SLIEPSSGGT
+535 SLIKPSSGGT

-555 DSAIT
+555 DNAIT
-560 SRADVQAY
+560 SRADVAAY

-583 REWENYSFSATVS
+583 REWENYSFSALIN
-596 PHLAKEAGVAV
+596 PHLASEAGIAV
-607 CVQGLKRFYALLL
+607 CVQGLKRYYALLL
-620 CDDGKAR
+620 CDDGKLR
-627 LIKELDGRTELAA
+627 LIKELDGRRELAE
-640 KEFAWDW
+640 KEFAWNW
-647 DTDYELNLEAAGSN
+647 DTDYELRLKAAGSN
-661 LVACVGGDVVFEY
+661 LVAFIDGDVVFEY
-674 SDTDRPLLTG
+674 LDTNRPLLTG

-693 RVDFQDVS
+693 RVDFRDVS
-701 VGGRK
+701 VRGR

>member
-1 MKIPNDY
+1 MIPNDY

-62 ISGTFTFFRALE
+62 ISGTFTFFRALA
-74 DYGDNR
+74 DYGDNS
-80 ELTAEQIGQSWLNYI
+80 ELTPQQIGQSWLNYI

-144 QIFIDAWGMACPGDP
+144 QIFIDAWGMACPGNP
-159 ELAADFAR
+159 ELAVEFAR
-167 RAGSVSHDGE
+167 RAASVSHDGE

-197 IDNLLDTAVSFIPKD
+197 IDNLLDTAIGFIPKN

-225 HGRDGDWRLTRDR
+225 HQRDGDWRLTRER
-238 IVADYGYDKYGGN
+238 IAANYGYDKYGGN

-274 ALTIVNTCGWDTDC
+274 ALTIVNTAGWDTDC

-295 IMGTK
+295 IMGIK

-310 DWRRPVADRLYVS
+310 DWRRPVADRLYIS

-371 GFMLEE
+371 GFTLEE

-383 TAEIENVVGHSASGN
+383 TAVIENVVGNSVSGTR
-398 HSLAIRYNQLAVGR
+398 SLAIRYNQLAVGR
-412 MTRVATPTFIPPEA
+412 MARVATPTFIPPEA
-426 IEMPGYELMASPTLY
+426 IDMPGYQLMASPTLY
-441 SGQTVQARLTADE
+441 SGQTVQARLTADK

-478 RGETCEVSPGGE
+478 RGETHEVSPGGE
-490 GLFKWKV
+490 ALFNWKV
-497 DPTDGAPIA
+497 DPTDGTPIA

-525 YLTWDGTPEV
+525 YLTWKGTPEL
-535 SLIEPSSGGT
+535 SLIKPSSGGT

-555 DSAIT
+555 DNAIT
-560 SRADVQAY
+560 SRADVAAY

-583 REWENYSFSATVS
+583 REWENYSFSALVN
-596 PHLAKEAGVAV
+596 PHLAKEAGIAV
-607 CVQGLKRFYALLL
+607 CVQGLKRYYALLL
-620 CDDGKAR
+620 CDDGKLR
-627 LIKELDGRTELAA
+627 LIKELDGRRKIAE
-640 KEFAWDW
+640 KEFAWNW
-647 DTDYELNLEAAGSN
+647 DTDYELRLEAAGSN
-661 LVACVGGDVVFEY
+661 LIACIDGNVVFEY
-674 SDTDRPLLTG
+674 SDTNRPLLTG

-693 RVDFQDVS
+693 RVDFRDVS
-701 VGGRK
+701 VRGR

>member
-1 MKIPNDY
+1 MIPNDY

-62 ISGTFTFFRALE
+62 ISGTFTFFRALA
-74 DYGDNR
+74 DYGDNS
-80 ELTAEQIGQSWLNYI
+80 ELTPQQIGQSWLNYI

-144 QIFIDAWGMACPGDP
+144 QIFIDAWGMACPGNP
-159 ELAADFAR
+159 ELAVEFAR
-167 RAGSVSHDGE
+167 RAASVSHDGE

-197 IDNLLDTAVSFIPKD
+197 IDNLLDTAVGFIPKN

-225 HGRDGDWRLTRDR
+225 HQRDGDWRLTRER
-238 IVADYGYDKYGGN
+238 IAANYGYDKYGGN

-274 ALTIVNTCGWDTDC
+274 ALTIVNTAGWDTDC

-295 IMGTK
+295 IMGIK

-310 DWRRPVADRLYVS
+310 DWRRPVADRLYIS

-371 GFMLEE
+371 GFTLEE
-377 SPESDG
+377 SLESDG
-383 TAEIENVVGHSASGN
+383 TAVIENVVGNSVSGTR
-398 HSLAIRYNQLAVGR
+398 SLAIRYNQLAVGR
-412 MTRVATPTFIPPEA
+412 MARVATPTFIPPEA
-426 IEMPGYELMASPTLY
+426 IDMPGYQLMASPTLY
-441 SGQTVQARLTADE
+441 SGQTVQARLTADK

-478 RGETCEVSPGGE
+478 RGETHEVSPGGE
-490 GLFKWKV
+490 ALFNWKV

-506 AVGIEVSSDAGA
+506 AVGIEVSSDARA

-525 YLTWDGTPEV
+525 YLTWKGTPEL
-535 SLIEPSSGGT
+535 SLIKPSSGGT

-555 DSAIT
+555 DNAIT
-560 SRADVQAY
+560 SRADVAAY

-583 REWENYSFSATVS
+583 REWENYSFSALVN
-596 PHLAKEAGVAV
+596 PHLAKEAGIAV
-607 CVQGLKRFYALLL
+607 CVQGLKRYYALLL
-620 CDDGKAR
+620 CDDGKLR
-627 LIKELDGRTELAA
+627 LIKELDGRRKIAE
-640 KEFAWDW
+640 KEFAWNW
-647 DTDYELNLEAAGSN
+647 DTDYELRLEAAGSN
-661 LVACVGGDVVFEY
+661 LIACIDGNVVFEY
-674 SDTDRPLLTG
+674 SDTNRPLLTG

-693 RVDFQDVS
+693 RVDFRDVS
-701 VGGRK
+701 IRGR

>member
-1 MKIPNDY
+1 MIPNDY

-62 ISGTFTFFRALE
+62 ISGTFTFFRALA
-74 DYGDNR
+74 DYGDNS
-80 ELTAEQIGQSWLNYI
+80 ELTPQQIGQSWLNYI

-144 QIFIDAWGMACPGDP
+144 QIFIDAWGMACPGNP
-159 ELAADFAR
+159 ELAVEFAR
-167 RAGSVSHDGE
+167 RAASVSHDGE

-197 IDNLLDTAVSFIPKD
+197 IDNLLDTAIGFIPKN

-225 HGRDGDWRLTRDR
+225 HQRDGDWRLTRER
-238 IVADYGYDKYGGN
+238 IAANYGYDKYGGN

-274 ALTIVNTCGWDTDC
+274 ALTIVNTAGWDTDC

-295 IMGTK
+295 IMGIK

-310 DWRRPVADRLYVS
+310 DWRRPVADRLYIS

-371 GFMLEE
+371 GFTLEE

-383 TAEIENVVGHSASGN
+383 TSVIENVVGNSVSGSR
-398 HSLAIRYNQLAVGR
+398 SLAIRYNQLAVGR
-412 MTRVATPTFIPPEA
+412 MARVATPTFIPPEA
-426 IEMPGYELMASPTLY
+426 IDMPGYQLMASPTLY
-441 SGQTVQARLTADE
+441 SGQTVQARLTADK

-478 RGETCEVSPGGE
+478 RGETHEVSPRGE
-490 GLFKWKV
+490 VLFNWNV

-525 YLTWDGTPEV
+525 YLTWKGTPEL
-535 SLIEPSSGGT
+535 SLIKPSSGGT

-555 DSAIT
+555 DNAIT
-560 SRADVQAY
+560 SRADVAAY

-583 REWENYSFSATVS
+583 REWENYSFSALVN
-596 PHLAKEAGVAV
+596 PHLAKEAGIAV
-607 CVQGLKRFYALLL
+607 CVQGLKRYYAFLL
-620 CDDGKAR
+620 CDDGKLR
-627 LIKELDGRTELAA
+627 LIKELDGRRELAE
-640 KEFAWDW
+640 KEFAWNW
-647 DTDYELNLEAAGSN
+647 DTDYELRLKAAGSN
-661 LVACVGGDVVFEY
+661 LIACIDGNVVFEY
-674 SDTDRPLLTG
+674 SDTNRPLLTG

-693 RVDFQDVS
+693 RVDFRDVS
-701 VGGRK
+701 VRGR